1 MLPLKFLLT
10 HYDAAERLSEIHTLL
25 AEDPDFKWILAE
37 RRMLPFMLHSFKI
50 CFKNTFKIKFLFSQN
65 FEPLPHKWKVIL
77 QFGFLSWLLIALA
90 SLKMMV
96 SLQQTRR
103 SQPIGLS
110 ISKQWIS
117 WTDMLLFQP
126 DQSQNISEN
135 QYEVLLYSEAF
146 ISHKAS
152 PTFYTHIAMDYATPG
167 YQTQLQML

>member
-37 RRMLPFMLHSFKI
+37 RRMLPFVLHSFKI
-50 CFKNTFKIKFLFSQN
+50 CFKNIFKIKFLFSHN
-65 FEPLPHKWKVIL
+65 FEPSPCKWKVSL
-77 QFGFLSWLLIALA
+77 HFGSLSWLLIALN

-117 WTDMLLFQP
+117 WLTCFFSNLIKAKIFQKISMKYCFIQKLLFP
-126 DQSQNISEN
+126 IR
-135 QYEVLLYSEAF
+135 LHPCF
-146 ISHKAS
+146 
-152 PTFYTHIAMDYATPG
+152 THT
-167 YQTQLQML
+167 